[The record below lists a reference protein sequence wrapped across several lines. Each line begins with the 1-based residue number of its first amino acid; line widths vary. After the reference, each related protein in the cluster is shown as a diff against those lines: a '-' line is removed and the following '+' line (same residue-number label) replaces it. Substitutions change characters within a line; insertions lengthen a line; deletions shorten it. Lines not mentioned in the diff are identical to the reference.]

1 MLDFVNKYLIG
12 VTVPIL
18 LICVG
23 IYFTLYLRGFHI
35 FKSAKIFKILIK
47 KKTPGGI
54 SPFRA
59 LTLALAGT
67 LGVGNIVGVSAA
79 IAVGGFG
86 SVFWMWVSALCAMV
100 LKYAEVV
107 LAMRHRRVEE
117 DGSLHGSA
125 MYYIKD
131 IFSRIHL
138 KKVGTVLASVFA
150 FFCLMNALTMGGM
163 IQSNAVSDA
172 LYGVFNVTP
181 IACGAIIAFI
191 VFLIISIGSEMISKL
206 TEILVPL
213 MSVGYVVI
221 SLAVIIIKRDAVPDA
236 LLSIFK
242 DAFSAKAAIGG
253 GLGFIFSDA
262 LRYGCMRGL
271 ISNEAGCGTAPMAHS
286 ASSSKSPAEQGVYG
300 IVEVF
305 VDTILLCT
313 MTALVVIINYDGIN
327 TDNGWLMMTFG
338 AYKNTLGD
346 FAVIFLAVSVLCFGF
361 ATILCWG
368 HYGIEAMKY
377 FSKKKMASRLFIFA
391 YSVSVFSGAVFASE
405 LIWSLADLAIGV
417 MSVINITVLLI
428 GKKEIKDE
436 TVYYFFTENKNKYNK
451 NSKNAKN
458 IKKSVDKSKTL

>member
-1 MLDFVNKYLIG
+1 MLDFVNKYLLG

-35 FKSAKIFKILIK
+35 FKTAKIFKILIK
-47 KKTPGGI
+47 KKTPEGI

-86 SVFWMWVSALCAMV
+86 SVFWMWISALCAMV

-107 LAMRHRRVEE
+107 LAMRHRRVDD

-125 MYYIKD
+125 MYYIND
-131 IFSRIHL
+131 VFSHIHL
-138 KKVGTVLASVFA
+138 KKTGALLSSVFA
-150 FFCLMNALTMGGM
+150 LFCLMNALTMGGM
-163 IQSNAVSDA
+163 IQSNAVSEA
-172 LYGVFNVTP
+172 LNGVFNITP
-181 IACGAIIAFI
+181 IACGAIISLLI
-191 VFLIISIGSEMISKL
+191 FLIISIGSKMISKL

-213 MSVGYVVI
+213 MSVGYIVI
-221 SLAVIIIKRDAVPDA
+221 SLAVIIIRREAVPEA
-236 LLSIFK
+236 LMSIFK
-242 DAFSAKAAIGG
+242 DAFSAKAALGG
-253 GLGFIFSDA
+253 GLGFIFSNA

-286 ASSSKSPAEQGVYG
+286 APSSNSPAEQGVYG

-327 TDNGWLMMTFG
+327 TDIGWLMMTFE
-338 AYKNTLGD
+338 AYKNTLGE
-346 FAVIFLAVSVLCFGF
+346 FAVIFLAISVLCFGF

-368 HYGIEAMKY
+368 HYGTEAMKY
-377 FSKKKMASRLFIFA
+377 FSKKKISKRLFIIA

-405 LIWSLADLAIGV
+405 LIWSLADLAIGA

-428 GKKEIKDE
+428 GKKEIKEE
-436 TVYYFFTENKNKYNK
+436 TDYYFFAENKNKYNK

-458 IKKSVDKSKTL
+458 ITKSVDKSKTL